1 MKIQYASDIHLE
13 LSDNSRFIKSEPFE
27 VTGDV
32 LVFAGDTGY
41 LRDRTLPNLRFWKWA
56 SANYREVLL
65 VPGNHEF
72 YGNGD
77 VLAYGDSWSREIL
90 HNVHYYQNKVVRI
103 DNVDF
108 ILSTL
113 WSHIRP
119 EDEYFV
125 HRGMNDFRQ
134 ILYNGRRFTPA
145 DFNAEHEKCLD
156 FIKQSVAESTA
167 ERIVVVTH
175 HLPSMAV
182 VAPEHKGSLLNSA
195 FATELGNF
203 IADSRIDAWIF
214 GHSHAN
220 EDAIIGN
227 TRLVCNQLGY
237 VYYNEHISGFNGKRF
252 IEIT

>member
-13 LSDNSRFIKSEPFE
+13 LSDNLRFIKSEPFE

-32 LVFAGDTGY
+32 LVFAGDTCY
-41 LRDRTLPNLRFWKWA
+41 LLDRTLPNLRFWKWA

-90 HNVHYYQNKVVRI
+90 PNVHYYQNKVVRI

-134 ILYNGRRFTPA
+134 ILYNGRRFMPA

-156 FIKQSVAESTA
+156 FIKQSVADSTA

-220 EDAIIGN
+220 KDAIIGN

-237 VYYNEHISGFNGKRF
+237 VYYNEHLAGFDGKRF

>member
-1 MKIQYASDIHLE
+1 MKIQFASDIHLE

-27 VTGDV
+27 ATGDV
-32 LVFAGDTGY
+32 LVFAGDTGS
-41 LRDRTLPNLRFWKWA
+41 LRDRTLPNLKFWKWA

-77 VLAYGDSWSREIL
+77 VLANGDSWSREIL
-90 HNVHYYQNKVVRI
+90 PNVHYHQNKVVRI
-103 DNVDF
+103 DDVDF

-145 DFNAEHEKCLD
+145 DFNVEHEKCLD
-156 FIKQSVAESTA
+156 FIKRSVAESTA

-175 HLPSMAV
+175 HLPTMAV
-182 VAPEHKGSLLNSA
+182 VAPEHKGNLLNSA
-195 FATELGNF
+195 FATELGDF
-203 IADSRIDAWIF
+203 IADSRIDVWIF

-220 EDAIIGN
+220 IDATIGN
-227 TRLVCNQLGY
+227 THIVCNQLGY
-237 VYYNEHISGFNGKRF
+237 VYYRENLAGFDGRKF
-252 IEIT
+252 IEV

>member
-13 LSDNSRFIKSEPFE
+13 LSDNLRFIKSEPFE

-103 DNVDF
+103 DNVGVIKVSIRCKKHLISVKFVIHSFF
-108 ILSTL
+108 ILP
-113 WSHIRP
+113 HP
-119 EDEYFV
+119 
-125 HRGMNDFRQ
+125 
-134 ILYNGRRFTPA
+134 
-145 DFNAEHEKCLD
+145 C
-156 FIKQSVAESTA
+156 
-167 ERIVVVTH
+167 VV
-175 HLPSMAV
+175 
-182 VAPEHKGSLLNSA
+182 
-195 FATELGNF
+195 
-203 IADSRIDAWIF
+203 
-214 GHSHAN
+214 
-220 EDAIIGN
+220 N
-227 TRLVCNQLGY
+227 TKSY
-237 VYYNEHISGFNGKRF
+237 
-252 IEIT
+252 

>member
-13 LSDNSRFIKSEPFE
+13 LSDNLRFIKSEPFE

-41 LRDRTLPNLRFWKWA
+41 LRDGTLPNLRFWKWA
-56 SANYREVLL
+56 SANYQEVLL

-77 VLAYGDSWSREIL
+77 VLAYGDSWNLEIL
-90 HNVHYYQNKVVRI
+90 PNVHYYQNKVVRI

-167 ERIVVVTH
+167 KRIVVVTH

-182 VAPEHKGSLLNSA
+182 VAPEHKCSLLNSA

-220 EDAIIGN
+220 EEAIIGN

-237 VYYNEHISGFNGKRF
+237 VYYNEHLAGVDGKRF